1 MWIET
6 EATDEQDH
14 ICLLRGGDERVQR
27 AARGSLRKKGDEFGL
42 VDGREIN
49 PHGLQPLLT
58 KNFNVS
64 ILFVEPRGQPGTN
77 QVNLGSVKPTPGRYQ

>member
-1 MWIET
+1 MVWIET

-14 ICLLRGGDERVQR
+14 ICLLRGGDERVQG
-27 AARGSLRKKGDEFGL
+27 AVRGSLRKKSDEFGL

-58 KNFNVS
+58 KNVNVS
-64 ILFVEPRGQPGTN
+64 IPFVEPRPTN
-77 QVNLGSVKPTPGRYQ
+77 GAPEF